1 MLTNLRNRFINLSAT
16 QQRKAYEVFSDAAF
30 DGLNLRPRTNDTEIK
45 FMVWFIT
52 EQWSR
57 GNKFTIELESVL
69 YSCPSCQRHLMML
82 EEYGRK
88 NGKII
93 DIKFRSHPRAN
104 AIEDIKDII
113 KP

>member
-1 MLTNLRNRFINLSAT
+1 MPANFKNRFINLSTA
-16 QQRKAYEVFSDAAF
+16 QQQKAYEVFSDAAF

-93 DIKFRSHPRAN
+93 NIKFRSHPGATTMN
-104 AIEDIKDII
+104 ELESITK
-113 KP
+113 